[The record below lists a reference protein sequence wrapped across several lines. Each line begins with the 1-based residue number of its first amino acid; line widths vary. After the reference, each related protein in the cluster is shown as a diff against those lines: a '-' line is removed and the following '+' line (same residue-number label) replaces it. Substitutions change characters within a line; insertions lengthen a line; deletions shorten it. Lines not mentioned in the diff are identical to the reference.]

1 MPDGLYERD
10 VLAWSQHQA
19 DLLRRLGRGER
30 VNDVDWA
37 HVAEEIEDVG
47 LSELHS
53 VESFLDLILVH
64 LLKVH
69 VSPGSP
75 AAGHWGPEVVGF
87 QKTRDGASHPR
98 CGNGSMWK
106 NYTVKRSR
114 KCVPISKTVPRPA
127 PCRTPARSLWT
138 TCWQGTAACCWRGW
152 RTGRL
157 DAFGQPALT
166 GTSVMVSLPEM
177 SMTLAATE

>member
-53 VESFLDLILVH
+53 VESFLNLILLH
-64 LLKVH
+64 LLKLH
-69 VSPGSP
+69 ASPDSLACGHWRGEIVAFRNNANRRFAPSMRQRIDIGALYAEAIEQLRETEPLAQLP
-75 AAGHWGPEVVGF
+75 AANPFALDHLLQED
-87 QKTRDGASHPR
+87 TD
-98 CGNGSMWK
+98 
-106 NYTVKRSR
+106 T
-114 KCVPISKTVPRPA
+114 
-127 PCRTPARSLWT
+127 LL
-138 TCWQGTAACCWRGW
+138 
-152 RTGRL
+152 GRL
-157 DAFGQPALT
+157 SPSA
-166 GTSVMVSLPEM
+166 
-177 SMTLAATE
+177 

>member
-69 VSPGSP
+69 VSPGSL
-75 AAGHWGPEVVGF
+75 AAGHWRREVVGF
-87 QKTRDGASHPR
+87 QKNARRRFTPSMRQRIDVEKLYREAVEEVRADIEDGAAPR
-98 CGNGSMWK
+98 ALPDASPFTLDDLLAGDRGMLLA
-106 NYTVKRSR
+106 RLADG
-114 KCVPISKTVPRPA
+114 A
-127 PCRTPARSLWT
+127 P
-138 TCWQGTAACCWRGW
+138 
-152 RTGRL
+152 
-157 DAFGQPALT
+157 
-166 GTSVMVSLPEM
+166 
-177 SMTLAATE
+177 

>member
-37 HVAEEIEDVG
+37 NVAEEIEDLG

-53 VESFLDLILVH
+53 VESFLDLVIVH

-69 VSPGSP
+69 VAPDSLSV
-75 AAGHWGPEVVGF
+75 GHWRRELVAF
-87 QKTRDGASHPR
+87 QKNARRRFTPSMRQRIDVAKLYAEAVEEVR
-98 CGNGSMWK
+98 AGSEDSAGSGTWPDD
-106 NYTVKRSR
+106 NPFTLDDLLTGDHGTLLARLAD
-114 KCVPISKTVPRPA
+114 PRP
-127 PCRTPARSLWT
+127 
-138 TCWQGTAACCWRGW
+138 
-152 RTGRL
+152 
-157 DAFGQPALT
+157 DAHG
-166 GTSVMVSLPEM
+166 
-177 SMTLAATE
+177 